1 MAVAM
6 FVRHRRERGA
16 SLKSTFRRPSP
27 AMVVALI
34 ALFVSLSGTAMAA
47 KPVARAL
54 FANNAGKLQGSTRAQ
69 VIAAAAAAVKPPTVT
84 SVRGLVSVS
93 SKEFFVL
100 GGEAATETVSCT
112 SGRVISGF
120 WTTTLGGRATAGNI
134 TPTSETTWSFEM
146 VNLRADGPARGTLSV
161 VCLA

>member
-1 MAVAM
+1 MS
-6 FVRHRRERGA
+6 RRFG
-16 SLKSTFRRPSP
+16 RPSP

-69 VIAAAAAAVKPPTVT
+69 VITAAAAAVKPAPVT

-93 SKEFFVL
+93 TREFF
-100 GGEAATETVSCT
+100 ATPGSGTTEPVACS
-112 SGRVISGF
+112 SGRAISAY
-120 WTTTLGGRATAGNI
+120 WTTVGDGEGVPINI
-134 TPTSETTWSFEM
+134 TPTSESEWRFIIK
-146 VNLRADGPARGTLSV
+146 NLRADGPARGTISLV
-161 VCLA
+161 GLA